1 MPKYSDIKPTGGDTG
16 TPYNIHKRVRYMLDH
31 VDFTHKKVID
41 CGCGRGAYVLAML
54 DLGLDAWGIEVN
66 RDKVTEFKQKHP
78 TASRERVSLGSIQ
91 AMHFA
96 NGSFDIALLNEV
108 IEHVPDDTTAL
119 SEINRVLRQH
129 GTLIIFAPNRLFSFE
144 THGVYIKNRQNH
156 RSIPPYVP
164 FIPYIP
170 LSIGQKV
177 FYYWARNYWPGE
189 LRRLVRNSGFTITHT
204 GYLWQTFENI
214 SGQQPTVIK
223 MFSPVFRKTAAL
235 LEKVP
240 VVQAMGISQV
250 IIAEKR

>member
-78 TASRERVSLGSIQ
+78 TASR
-91 AMHFA
+91 
-96 NGSFDIALLNEV
+96 
-108 IEHVPDDTTAL
+108 VPDDTTAL